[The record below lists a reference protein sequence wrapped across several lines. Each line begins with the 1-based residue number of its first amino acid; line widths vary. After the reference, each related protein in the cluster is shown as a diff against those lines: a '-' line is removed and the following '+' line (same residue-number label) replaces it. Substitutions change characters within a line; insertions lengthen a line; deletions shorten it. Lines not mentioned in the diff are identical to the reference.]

1 MRPGAGSLRLRASRA
16 LACVCTALLYV
27 VPGLGAQERE
37 TAAAIEAARAGGT
50 ILLCRHGITGSFRER
65 EPVDYD
71 DPTTQRQ
78 LDRRGEEQSRRIGAA
93 LRRLGVQLTEVVA
106 SPMRRAYRTAE
117 LMFDQPVRI
126 DSIWHTNGSVYSG
139 PARDARLRFLARPVL
154 AGNVLIISHIG
165 TMSSVVPE
173 VEGAVGEGDCV
184 VVRPDGD
191 GHEVVGIVDWQA
203 WIEAAGGRAT
213 LWALGATVRKAAVQ
227 RKEEWR
233 WPDRSEQS
241 RSRS

>member
-1 MRPGAGSLRLRASRA
+1 MSGLGALSPRLQVSRA
-16 LACVCTALLYV
+16 LAYGCTALLCW
-27 VPGLGAQERE
+27 VPGLHAQQGG
-37 TAAAIEAARAGGT
+37 TAAAIAAARAGGT
-50 ILLCRHGITGSFRER
+50 IILCRHGITGSFRER

-93 LRRLGVQLTEVVA
+93 LRRLGVEVIELVA
-106 SPMRRAYRTAE
+106 SPMHRAYRTAE

-126 DSIWHTNGSVYSG
+126 DSIWHTNGSDYRG
-139 PARDARLRFLARPVL
+139 PARDARLRFLARPVS

-184 VVRPDGD
+184 VVRPARG
-191 GHEVVGIVDWQA
+191 GHDVVGIVDWRA
-203 WIEAAGGRAT
+203 WIEAAEG
-213 LWALGATVRKAAVQ
+213 VQ
-227 RKEEWR
+227 
-233 WPDRSEQS
+233 PFGLFAPL
-241 RSRS
+241 